1 MTLTIQDL
9 GALGE
14 LFGSVLVALTLIYL
28 AVQMRQN
35 TVAANIQATGS
46 LSSEIERALL
56 VLAQDNVLAVGAQ
69 KALNG
74 EDLSPLEQAKL
85 TWWFAAYQRVCESH
99 LLQWKQGLS
108 EDLETPICA
117 VLRFYTRADFFRNHL
132 ATAVGLELQTA
143 TFREW
148 VNRKVLS

>member
-14 LFGSVLVALTLIYL
+14 MLGSILVAVTLIYL
-28 AVQMRQN
+28 AFQLRQN
-35 TVAANIQATGS
+35 TKASNIQATAS
-46 LSSEIERALL
+46 LSSEMEQTILVVAQDD
-56 VLAQDNVLAVGAQ
+56 VLAEGLR
-69 KALNG
+69 KALSG
-74 EDLSPLEQAKL
+74 GDLSALEQAKL
-85 TWWFAAYQRVCESH
+85 TWWFAAFQRVCESH

-117 VLRFYTRADFFRNHL
+117 VLRFYTRADFFRSL
-132 ATAVGLELQTA
+132 LVGATGLELQTA